1 MVQPMRVEAPSYR
14 SFMETSLGYG
24 GYGYTHKPS
33 PRSSR
38 CQGSFQH
45 LQELSVHRSG
55 RFLRGRRVYGES
67 LEDLQVGNVR
77 PSFCLRKPSSATDAP
92 PCLVGVDLGHA
103 LSLPT
108 EKPQLAR
115 TLQSRPGA
123 TSSTPLAGGLSSV
136 SALRGSERLL
146 RRRGASPR
154 TDALAGARCLRS
166 RRQLATRSAVMHC
179 EDEMAKQPSKA
190 LQNTYCTVSCSHH
203 HKSWPGMLR
212 SKKEILPRIPSFSF
226 AGSCDIVPTSLPAH
240 GANSTET
247 SLLSG
252 AQDAAALQPGVT
264 TPFGE
269 QLVICVGVDR
279 ECWRFLAARISEAR
293 GIRVGWPSQFSLL
306 Y

>member
-1 MVQPMRVEAPSYR
+1 MRVEAPSYR

-123 TSSTPLAGGLSSV
+123 TSST
-136 SALRGSERLL
+136 
-146 RRRGASPR
+146 
-154 TDALAGARCLRS
+154 
-166 RRQLATRSAVMHC
+166 
-179 EDEMAKQPSKA
+179 
-190 LQNTYCTVSCSHH
+190 
-203 HKSWPGMLR
+203 
-212 SKKEILPRIPSFSF
+212 LP
-226 AGSCDIVPTSLPAH
+226 
-240 GANSTET
+240 
-247 SLLSG
+247 SLLS
-252 AQDAAALQPGVT
+252 AAPSGCCDVVEPRLGRTRSQAHVVCARAASWRPVAL
-264 TPFGE
+264 
-269 QLVICVGVDR
+269 
-279 ECWRFLAARISEAR
+279 
-293 GIRVGWPSQFSLL
+293 
-306 Y
+306 